1 MKRGTACYQFALARR
16 AGFGRELDEGTC
28 FYIVSSERTLALRVG
43 SQEAR
48 DHIVHT
54 FRQCLFVILES
65 QRELLRARG
74 DHGIQPWSERVR
86 YMNSFV

>member
-1 MKRGTACYQFALARR
+1 M
-16 AGFGRELDEGTC
+16 D
-28 FYIVSSERTLALRVG
+28 ERTLALRVG

>member
-1 MKRGTACYQFALARR
+1 MVRTHASEPVDKPAAARPWRTLLWLAV
-16 AGFGRELDEGTC
+16 GSLLLG
-28 FYIVSSERTLALRVG
+28 TLALRVG